1 MCSPAELEKLLKDDI
16 LFKQYIILQIDKISE
31 NTEKADVC
39 DSRIDELS
47 NTLIILSEKIDKIEK
62 DVIFFKRLVI
72 TLISTIVA
80 LLGYNIGII

>member
-31 NTEKADVC
+31 NTEKTDVC

-62 DVIFFKRLVI
+62 DVIFFKRLII